1 MNNSS
6 SFKELVLGFFQHLE
20 TDRVMNFL
28 REIELGDLIFNPWF
42 LAGLAIFTAISVYLR
57 RYGLLSI
64 VLGLVGFASLVNY
77 TLQQGTAVDGILS
90 DTLLVFLGGGLVLI
104 FALIYLLFI
113 KHD

>member
-1 MNNSS
+1 MDFSS
-6 SFKELVLGFFQHLE
+6 VKDLFLELFQNLE
-20 TDRVMNFL
+20 TERVMDFL
-28 REIELGDLIFNPWF
+28 REMDLGDLIFNPWF
-42 LAGLAIFTAISVYLR
+42 LGGLTIFSIISIYLR

-77 TLQQGTAVDGILS
+77 TLQQGTAVEGILS
-90 DTLLVFLGGGLVLI
+90 NTLLVFVGGGLVLI

>member
-1 MNNSS
+1 MNSAS
-6 SFKELVLGFFQHLE
+6 LKDLVLEFFEKLE
-20 TDRVMNFL
+20 TERVMNFL
-28 REIELGDLIFNPWF
+28 REVNLGDLIFNPWF
-42 LAGLAIFTAISVYLR
+42 LAGLAVFSAISIYLR

-90 DTLLVFLGGGLVLI
+90 DTLLVFVGGGLILI

-113 KHD
+113 KPD